1 MSLDDARK
9 LAVQLHQLLRGNYYV
24 DVRRPMVGRPAL
36 PDELLVLQ
44 NVTVRLG
51 VSNYK
56 YSKLKEV
63 LGRYKPEDAVAE
75 TRTLILD
82 NFLQSLAFGQT
93 KGGDCVVSW
102 DHEKWS
108 YILWSHGESS
118 S

>member
-1 MSLDDARK
+1 R
-9 LAVQLHQLLRGNYYV
+9 V
-24 DVRRPMVGRPAL
+24 DVRRPMAGRPVS

-56 YSKLKEV
+56 YAKFKEV
-63 LGRYKPEDAVAE
+63 LERYEAANAVAE

-82 NFLQSLAFGQT
+82 NFLESLTRGQNY
-93 KGGDCVVSW
+93 GGDCVVSW
-102 DHEKWS
+102 SHETWD
-108 YILWSHGESS
+108 YVLWSRGESS